1 MPGSQIVYDPAGD
14 RPAHDCPPVSVA
26 GTAEQHQDEHCPTCL
41 ERDDHDEWNAD
52 ARGETPLQR
61 VDRAYGEIL
70 QEVRVAQTG
79 VQILFAFL
87 LALAFTARFT
97 TVTGFQRGLYV
108 LTLMLCAGSAAL
120 LIAPAAYHR
129 VVYRRRLKQ
138 HLVRVANRLALSGL
152 LMLLLAI
159 VSALLLILDVVLGH
173 GLALFLG
180 TGALAW
186 FVAWWFVLPVWS
198 RLRHPSLINEPDV
211 GVPPGRRPAGRTG
224 PEAPGR
230 QSAADGD
237 AEGGGLSP
245 EDPDAPPLFAGQGA
259 AGVNPMSNVDPTA
272 GDHHHRANRE

>member
-1 MPGSQIVYDPAGD
+1 MPGGQIVSAAAKD
-14 RPAHDCPPVSVA
+14 RPAQDCLPGPEAATSA
-26 GTAEQHQDEHCPTCL
+26 QHQNGHCPTCL

-87 LALAFTARFT
+87 LALAFTARFAA
-97 TVTGFQRGLYV
+97 VTGFQRGLYV
-108 LTLMLCAGSAAL
+108 LTLMLCAGAAAL

-152 LMLLLAI
+152 MMLLLAI
-159 VSALLLILDVVLGH
+159 IAALVLILDVVLGA
-173 GLALFLG
+173 GPALVLG

-186 FVAWWFVLPVWS
+186 FIAWWFALPVWS
-198 RLRHPSLINEPDV
+198 RLRHPSLPGAPGADV
-211 GVPPGRRPAGRTG
+211 PQMHRPAGRDDPEGPGRRPAEDR
-224 PEAPGR
+224 
-230 QSAADGD
+230 DGD
-237 AEGGGLSP
+237 GDPSP
-245 EDPDAPPLFAGQGA
+245 GDPDEPGLFAGNDA
-259 AGVNPMSNVDPTA
+259 AGVNPMSEVGPIA
-272 GDHHHRANRE
+272 RAR